1 MVAESHVHKQTTA
14 VIHRISR
21 SEGHLRAIKRMVEE
35 GKPCPEILIQ
45 LAAVRGAIDQIAR
58 VVLEDHMKSCLR
70 RAVAIGSADEDWW
83 DLKEALEKY
92 IS

>member
-1 MVAESHVHKQTTA
+1 MAEEHVHKQTLS
-14 VIHRISR
+14 ILHRISR

-45 LAAVRGAIDQIAR
+45 LAAVKGAVDQIAR
-58 VVLEDHMKSCLR
+58 IVLEDHIESCLR
-70 RAVAIGSADEDWW
+70 NAVAGANADEAWW